1 MPGVGTVELYT
12 AEQAQ
17 KLVDDEREACA
28 AEIERALS
36 SVGNRHMREWLSA
49 LIRSRG
55 KR

>member
-1 MPGVGTVELYT
+1 MSVVATIELYT

-36 SVGNRHMREWLSA
+36 SVGQRDMREWLAS

-55 KR
+55 A